1 MVTKLVEVLPMVM
14 DMLTIS
20 SFVALILYKVVVA
33 ISPMFGGRIHIIVP
47 SYAYGAPKPSTIQF
61 QNSSCPS

>member
-1 MVTKLVEVLPMVM
+1 MVM